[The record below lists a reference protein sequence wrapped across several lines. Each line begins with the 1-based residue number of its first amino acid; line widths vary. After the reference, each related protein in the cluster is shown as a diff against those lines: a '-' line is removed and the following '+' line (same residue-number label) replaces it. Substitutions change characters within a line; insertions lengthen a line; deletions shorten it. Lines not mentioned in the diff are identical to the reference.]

1 MGKRQRNQLLV
12 ILLAGISIV
21 SLLGAGWMMFY
32 VGPSSKPPIPT
43 LAPTTTMATATA
55 VPPTPTTQTPK
66 TITLNV
72 DGSMETITTQAAT
85 VGETLSQAN
94 LQLNADDRVHPAS
107 ETAVTENMTVEI
119 LRAFPVTIEVDG
131 RSYPLQTTYH
141 DIPNLLADAGI
152 ARVGHD
158 YTIPDSK
165 TIIQPNDT
173 IQVIRVSEDYHF
185 TDTVIP
191 YDTVYQADPE
201 MEIDNR
207 ALLTAGS
214 PGILRQQVRTR
225 YENGVPVNETI
236 DSEYIAQPVINEV
249 IKYGTNIVIR
259 TINTP
264 EGPLEY
270 WRVVR
275 MKVTGY
281 TASSS
286 GKAPSDP
293 GYGIT
298 ASGLPAGKGVVAID
312 PKVVPFRSNIYVEGY
327 GKAVAGDTGGLVKGR
342 IIDLGFDDGAYET
355 WRGQVDVYYLTPLP
369 APEKIN
375 YLIPTTIP

>member
-43 LAPTTTMATATA
+43 LAPTTTIATATA
-55 VPPTPTTQTPK
+55 VPPTPTTQPPK

-152 ARVGHD
+152 ALVGHD

-185 TDTVIP
+185 SDTVIP

-236 DSEYIAQPVINEV
+236 DSEYIAQPVVNEV

>member
-1 MGKRQRNQLLV
+1 MEKRQRNQLIVL
-12 ILLAGISIV
+12 LLAGVGIV
-21 SLLGAGWMMFY
+21 SLLTAGWMIFY
-32 VGPSSKPPIPT
+32 VGPGSEPPIPT
-43 LAPTTTMATATA
+43 LAATVTMPTATA
-55 VPPTPTTQTPK
+55 VSPTPTTSTPK
-66 TITLNV
+66 TITLNTE
-72 DGSMETITTQAAT
+72 SITTQAAT
-85 VGETLSQAN
+85 VADVLQEANIQLSE
-94 LQLNADDRVHPAS
+94 DDRVQPAP
-107 ETAVTENMTVEI
+107 ETAVTENMTIEI
-119 LRAFPVTIEVDG
+119 IPAFPVTIEVDG
-131 RSYPLQTTYH
+131 RTFPLQTTWH
-141 DIPNLLADAGI
+141 DIPNLLAEAGM
-152 ARVGHD
+152 ALVGQD
-158 YTIPDSK
+158 YTIPAED
-165 TIIQPNDT
+165 TIIQPNDI
-173 IQVIRVSEDYHF
+173 IQVIRVSEDFQF
-185 TDTVIP
+185 TDTIIP
-191 YDTVYQADPE
+191 YETVYQADPE
-201 MEIDNR
+201 LEIDNR

-225 YENGVPVNETI
+225 YENGIPVTETVDSEYLAQAPVNE
-236 DSEYIAQPVINEV
+236 VIN
-249 IKYGTNIVIR
+249 YGTNIVIR

-312 PKVVPFRSNIYVEGY
+312 PNVVPFRSNIYVEGY
-327 GKAVAGDTGGLVKGR
+327 GQAVAGDTGGLVKGR

-355 WRGQVDVYYLTPLP
+355 WRGQVDVYYLTPAP
-369 APEKIN
+369 PPEKIN